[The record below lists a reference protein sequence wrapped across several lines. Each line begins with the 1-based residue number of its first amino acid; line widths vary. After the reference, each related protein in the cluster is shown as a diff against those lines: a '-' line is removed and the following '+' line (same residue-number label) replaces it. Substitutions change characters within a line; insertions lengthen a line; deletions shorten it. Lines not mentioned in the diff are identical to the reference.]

1 MGSFSRSSPFFA
13 LLFSFALASPAS
25 ALPLYLTMPDAP
37 DITSALITVTYD
49 AAIDS
54 LEAFG
59 TAIRFDDG
67 LGQQLIR
74 DGTFNLTATI
84 DDGGALSPGGSL
96 RIDGSVG
103 GPGPTP
109 PPTLLSGNLTAFG
122 FPDSGGDPLEF
133 LFEVTGGDLA
143 GHYGGTGGVI
153 LSLLSGGFDGTTFDA
168 DFGTSGAN
176 AVADTSVPEPGTL
189 PLVLLGSVGLAAAAR
204 RRRRASNLRWS
215 MRSPGAL

>member
-1 MGSFSRSSPFFA
+1 MGSFSRSSPLFA

-37 DITSALITVTYD
+37 DIASAFITVTYD

-59 TAIRFDDG
+59 TAITFDDG

-84 DDGGALSPGGSL
+84 DGGGALSSGSL
-96 RIDGSVG
+96 TIGGNIG

-109 PPTLLSGNLTAFG
+109 PPTLRTGTLTAFG

-133 LFEVTGGDLA
+133 LFEVTGGNLA
-143 GHYGGTGGVI
+143 GRYGGTGGVI